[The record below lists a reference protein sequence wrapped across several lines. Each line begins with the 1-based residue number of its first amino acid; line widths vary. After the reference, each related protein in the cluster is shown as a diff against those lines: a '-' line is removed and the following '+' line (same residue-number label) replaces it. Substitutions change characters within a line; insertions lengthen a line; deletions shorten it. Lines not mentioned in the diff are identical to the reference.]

1 MEDATFPRI
10 EKAAGDIRPLT
21 KFYNSQG
28 AIGTMIEMVESYTK
42 SPEYKEG
49 IKKVGPGSIFYY
61 RCIFDP
67 VPSRELKNPE
77 KYGAE
82 DPKDVRVAS

>member
-1 MEDATFPRI
+1 MNEAVGGLTYDEVLYRPGCDRI
-10 EKAAGDIRPLT
+10 A
-21 KFYNSQG
+21 
-28 AIGTMIEMVESYTK
+28 IEMVESYTK
-42 SPEYKEG
+42 SLEYKEG

-82 DPKDVRVAS
+82 DPKDV